1 MKTGIHP
8 DYRPVV
14 FQDANT
20 GTAFLTRSTARTERT
35 VHWEDG
41 HSYPLVVVDVT
52 SASHPFWT
60 GADRIVDTEGRV
72 EKFER
77 RYGRRVR
84 RGTREG

>member
-1 MKTGIHP
+1 MKPGIHP

-14 FQDANT
+14 VQDATT
-20 GTAFLTRSTARTERT
+20 GTTFLTRSTARTERT
-35 VHWEDG
+35 VEWADG
-41 HSYPLVVVDVT
+41 RTYPLVVVDVT

>member
-14 FQDANT
+14 FQDANA
-20 GTAFLTRSTARTERT
+20 GTAFLTRSTAHTDRT
-35 VHWEDG
+35 VVWEDG
-41 HSYPLVVVDVT
+41 RSYPLVVVDVT

-77 RYGRRVR
+77 RYGRRTR
-84 RGTREG
+84 RGPREG

>member
-20 GTAFLTRSTARTERT
+20 GTAFLSRSTARSERT
-35 VHWEDG
+35 VEWEDG
-41 HSYPLVVVDVT
+41 RSYPLVVVDVT

-84 RGTREG
+84 RGSREG

>member
-20 GTAFLTRSTARTERT
+20 GTAFLTRSTAHTDRT
-35 VHWEDG
+35 VVWEDG
-41 HSYPLVVVDVT
+41 RSYPLVVVAV
-52 SASHPFWT
+52 SRT

-77 RYGRRVR
+77 RYGRRTR
-84 RGTREG
+84 RGPREG

>member
-20 GTAFLTRSTARTERT
+20 GTAFLTRSTARTDRT
-35 VHWEDG
+35 VVWEDG
-41 HSYPLVVVDVT
+41 RSYPLVVVDVT

-77 RYGRRVR
+77 RYGRRIR
-84 RGTREG
+84 RGNREG